1 MIYKSFP
8 PSPLLSEFVRNY
20 TIIHLQ
26 FNIHEP
32 PPVKQR
38 SPKPEQKI
46 VFYIKGK
53 VNLPDPKVGGMRT
66 PPPVAIYSHQLDKR
80 SLQISSEFL
89 ALIIFLRPGTL
100 HRMIRLPMSE
110 FQPEFSD
117 AELFFG
123 TDVRL
128 VTEQLA
134 EAPTHSVMIDIAERF
149 LFSKCKTLDK
159 KSSLDTVAS
168 SMLADPT
175 SFSLDAMADQA
186 CLSSKQFYRKFIDRI
201 GITPK
206 LFSRLSRFN
215 HAYQFKL
222 NHPDVAWSTIAQEY
236 AYTDYHHLEK
246 EFKSFLGLT
255 PKEWIEAELSAPER
269 ILKLR

>member
-1 MIYKSFP
+1 MVYKSFP
-8 PSPLLSEFVRNY
+8 PSPLLGEFVRNY
-20 TIIHLQ
+20 TIIHFQ
-26 FNIHEP
+26 FNTREQ

-53 VNLPDPKVGGMRT
+53 VEIPDPTSGSMRT

-80 SLQISSEFL
+80 SLHISSEFL
-89 ALIIFLRPGTL
+89 ALIIFLRPGVL
-100 HRMIRLPMSE
+100 HRLIRLPMSE
-110 FQPEFSD
+110 FEPAYCD

-123 TDVRL
+123 TDVNL
-128 VTEQLA
+128 VREQLA
-134 EAPTHSVMIDIAERF
+134 EAASPSLMIPIVERF
-149 LFSKCKTLDK
+149 LFAKCKTVDK
-159 KSSLDTVAS
+159 KNLLDNVAS

-215 HAYQFKL
+215 HAYQHKL
-222 NHPDVAWSTIAQEY
+222 NHPDVSWSTIAQEY

-246 EFKSFLGLT
+246 EFKSFLGVT
-255 PKEWIEAELSAPER
+255 PKEWIDAELSAPER